1 MKRIL
6 LSSAVVLALTVA
18 GGAAYKAAADTGSPA
33 PDMSQP
39 PAPPV
44 PPGPPGSPSQWGGP
58 GRGQWGPGG
67 PGRFWVQGWGQG
79 GHGFQHNDKFGL
91 FAPEPNKNLSTA
103 DVKVIASAILLEHGN
118 HAWGVSNIA
127 AQSDKS
133 IQFSFTTQHG
143 DVVATFS
150 VDPASGHIKR
160 IS

>member
-6 LSSAVVLALTVA
+6 LSSAVVLALTVT
-18 GGAAYKAAADTGSPA
+18 GGAAYKAAADTGSPT

-39 PAPPV
+39 PAPPG
-44 PPGPPGSPSQWGGP
+44 PPGPPGQWGGGP
-58 GRGQWGPGG
+58 ERGQWGPGG

-91 FAPEPNKNLSTA
+91 FAPEPNKNLSIA

-118 HAWGVSNIA
+118 HAWGVSDIA
-127 AQSDKS
+127 AQTDKS